1 MRWLSLWEVYW
12 YEPIPHC
19 SCSLMAMKLCDLIV
33 SEKTKV
39 VHFSCDIK
47 NTAHVLYAK
56 ADSVVLYSHTHSN
69 EHSLHILSRSCL
81 QLSSREACGLPINC
95 RLRHFIANHGGFII
109 ILTARDRH

>member
-1 MRWLSLWEVYW
+1 MVLTLLQQGLGLRPREKRALCGKM
-12 YEPIPHC
+12 C

-56 ADSVVLYSHTHSN
+56 ADSVVLYSHIT
-69 EHSLHILSRSCL
+69 LK
-81 QLSSREACGLPINC
+81 
-95 RLRHFIANHGGFII
+95 
-109 ILTARDRH
+109 